1 MVVRVGGYNNGRH
14 SCVVREGHGGPWVG
28 IRPLLQSSTILLY
41 VPNTRPY
48 EGGTWQIIYGGM
60 MYKLYVAIHGG
71 WGMRKV
77 DEIERAIER
86 GFGLHTDD
94 TKTLHSSTLT
104 HTDIFLL
111 LPCLLSGRIST

>member
-1 MVVRVGGYNNGRH
+1 MAGTRAWWWGKAMA
-14 SCVVREGHGGPWVG
+14 GPWVG
-28 IRPLLQSSTILLY
+28 IRPLLQSFTIPLY

-48 EGGTWQIIYGGM
+48 EAETWQIYAGM

-71 WGMRKV
+71 WGMLKV

-94 TKTLHSSTLT
+94 IKTPHSCT
-104 HTDIFLL
+104 H
-111 LPCLLSGRIST
+111 

>member
-1 MVVRVGGYNNGRH
+1 MA
-14 SCVVREGHGGPWVG
+14 GPWVG

-104 HTDIFLL
+104 HRH
-111 LPCLLSGRIST
+111 LPPSGLPSLWSYLNLSVHY

>member
-1 MVVRVGGYNNGRH
+1 MVVRVGGYNNGWH

-71 WGMRKV
+71 WG
-77 DEIERAIER
+77 DEESR
-86 GFGLHTDD
+86 
-94 TKTLHSSTLT
+94 
-104 HTDIFLL
+104 
-111 LPCLLSGRIST
+111 